1 MSKAI
6 PEHPLQWMPKS
17 IWGKIKWKELHC
29 RALAYLPM
37 EGEPEW
43 FKSFIASIP
52 CPKCQEHFTLFC
64 QDNPPDFSSRPGFF
78 RWTVDGH
85 NYVNRANKKK
95 ELTLMEAIIEH
106 SDFFE
111 K

>member
-17 IWGKIKWKELHC
+17 VWGPIKWKELHC

-37 EGEPEW
+37 DHEEQW
-43 FKSFIASIP
+43 FKSFIESIP
-52 CPKCQEHFTLFC
+52 CPKCQRHFESFVE
-64 QDNPPDFSSRPGFF
+64 QQPPSFASRPKFF
-78 RWTVDGH
+78 EWTVSAH
-85 NYVNRANKKK
+85 NFVNRALNKK
-95 ELTLMEAIIEH
+95 ELDLEEALVLY
-106 SDFFE
+106 SDMF